1 MEITI
6 QFYNCTAEPNYVY
19 KYDKSKQSS
28 DFLTFI
34 KEVKG
39 VLKEEQDITA
49 PIFTIAL
56 PSDKAEEIFNSNY
69 AYVDGIFKRWYF
81 IVDRETGLNNTV
93 TFYMTEDVLCSWQDE
108 IGELVPL
115 VTRQA
120 TDYDPYYID
129 GGIPIESKK
138 SISESHYRI
147 EHLQQS
153 AAGDVYPF
161 DGSGCYS
168 ISGFTNDSRAEG
180 VSRNAISILNRVYV
194 FESSYWTFWK
204 KLANPTFWESLT
216 SWFTDFASNIYFY
229 KFIPFNVV
237 ASSTSDLLSAD
248 HQFQFVAG
256 DLEFDDQDLNNAMII
271 SDDTYCILKC
281 EDIELETNHFNNF
294 LDLYTVHSLFIPMLG
309 RINLDTLLLKELNVK
324 SVNVYYVINP
334 NNWTCN
340 VYVVV
345 NEYSIDGISYSKYS
359 VNFRNLQ
366 QINPY
371 FTLFKSETFEI
382 GIDIPFG
389 STNANQKNLAKLQ
402 YSVKAVASVALA
414 PFTGGAS
421 LLGLAD
427 VSEMMS
433 PTTAQLY
440 KRTQDGRLKQGSKKY
455 NERMSAYQ
463 TSMVKD
469 IAATAIAKASNV
481 ISDIAPSLISQG
493 HILNN
498 SIGQYDF
505 FGNFTY
511 VTYVAEKVIPNIPSN
526 YYELYGAPCNLT
538 VALKTLKGK
547 GFTICSNVHMSG
559 FSKASISEI
568 NAIEQMLLSGVI
580 F

>member
-93 TFYMTEDVLCSWQDE
+93 TFYMNEDVLCSWQDE
-108 IGELVPL
+108 IGELIPL

-153 AAGDVYPF
+153 SAGDQYPF
-161 DGSGCYS
+161 DGSGYYS
-168 ISGFTNDSRAEG
+168 LSGFTNDSRGEG
-180 VSRNAISILNRVYV
+180 VSRNAISIINKVYV
-194 FESSYWTFWK
+194 MRNTHWTFWK
-204 KLANPTFWESLT
+204 SMANPDFWSSLS
-216 SWFTDFASNIYFY
+216 SWFTDYASNIYYF
-229 KFIPFNVV
+229 KFLPFHVV
-237 ASSTSDLLSAD
+237 AASTSDLNSAD
-248 HQFQFVAG
+248 HKFQFCA
-256 DLEFDDQDLNNAMII
+256 DDFNFTDQEVRDAMIVN
-271 SDDTYCILKC
+271 DDTYCILKC
-281 EDIELETNHFNNF
+281 EGIDIETNHFNNF
-294 LDLYTVHSLFIPMLG
+294 LDLYSQHSLFIPMLG
-309 RINLDTLLLKELNVK
+309 KITLDTLLLKELNVRK
-324 SVNVYYVINP
+324 VSVYYVINP

-340 VYVVV
+340 VYIVA
-345 NEYSIDGISYSKYS
+345 NEYSYDGVTYNTYSI
-359 VNFRNLQ
+359 NFRNLQ

-402 YSVKAVASVALA
+402 YGVKAVASVALA

-421 LLGLAD
+421 LLGLSD
-427 VSEMMS
+427 VSDMMS

-440 KRTQDGRLKQGSKKY
+440 KKTQDGRLKQGSKKY

-469 IAATAIAKASNV
+469 VATTAISKASNV
-481 ISDIAPSLISQG
+481 INDIAPALVSQG

-511 VTYVAEKVIPNIPSN
+511 ITYVAEKVIPNIPSN

-568 NAIEQMLLSGVI
+568 NAIEQMLLTGVI